1 MKRKKWYLILAAI
14 LAAAGLTATA
24 QTSTNPPAEVVVG
37 GVTYYAQP
45 PVASTIPTT
54 SGFTATVKAL
64 GNDLASASNYSVNVY
79 GTYKP
84 SVPNGG
90 SKVGAG
96 GLLIYNVS
104 GHVGVAAGLDYLG
117 SWTLVSGN
125 VTFKLPMQPLKG
137 YGFTNLWVT
146 PNMIAGIGTSFGGS
160 GSSSATVE
168 TIAGTG
174 ASLTFGHWLGGSFD
188 TGFEAVNLS
197 NAGAYSGW
205 DYRLFIGWGK
215 GF

>member
-1 MKRKKWYLILAAI
+1 MKLNKWTLGILAA
-14 LAAAGLTATA
+14 LCVAAGLTARA
-24 QTSTNPPAEVVVG
+24 QNNQPDSVVVG

-45 PVASTIPTT
+45 PVANTIPTT
-54 SGFTATVKAL
+54 NGLLLTVQAL
-64 GNDLASASNYSVNVY
+64 GKDVASASNYSVNVY

-125 VTFKLPMQPLKG
+125 VTFKLPFQPLAA
-137 YGFTNLWVT
+137 YGFTNLWVV
-146 PNMIAGIGTSFGGS
+146 PNAIAGLGTSFGGS
-160 GSSSATVE
+160 GSSTATVE

-174 ASLTFGHWLGGSFD
+174 ASVTFGHWLGGSFD